1 MKYFKVTTPEDD
13 GWEFYISSSLPNET
27 PLHLAM
33 SLHLGEGD
41 GRYDVVEVSKEEF
54 DRETEDED
62 PPTFLMGRDFDVDED
77 YEDNDDECWD

>member
-1 MKYFKVTTPEDD
+1 MKYFKVTNVDDPEV
-13 GWEFYISSSLPNET
+13 EFYVSSTLPNET

-62 PPTFLMGRDFDVDED
+62 PPTFLIGRDFDVDED
-77 YEDNDDECWD
+77 YEDIDDECWD